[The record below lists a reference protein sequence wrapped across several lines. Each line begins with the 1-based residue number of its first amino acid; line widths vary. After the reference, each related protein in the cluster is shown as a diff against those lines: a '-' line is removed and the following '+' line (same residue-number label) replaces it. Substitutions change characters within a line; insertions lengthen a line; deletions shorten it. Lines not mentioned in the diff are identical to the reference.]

1 MPPKKLIEIEL
12 PGTSFNERLE
22 WANNKFV
29 DLCEGIIDVTE
40 AQYVWNVI
48 IGWTDIG
55 ATEDQKRQYVQIAN
69 AISEVVRGNNE

>member
-1 MPPKKLIEIEL
+1 MPRKLIEIEL
-12 PGTSFNERLE
+12 PGTDFEKRMQ
-22 WANNKFV
+22 WANDKFV
-29 DLCEGIIDVTE
+29 DLCEGIIDVNE

-69 AISEVVRGNNE
+69 AISEVVRGNE

>member
-1 MPPKKLIEIEL
+1 MSPKRLIDIEL
-12 PGTSFNERLE
+12 PGTSFDERLE

-29 DLCEGIIDVTE
+29 DLCEGIIDVSE

-55 ATEDQKRQYVQIAN
+55 ATEDEKRQYVQIAN
-69 AISEVVRGNNE
+69 RISDVVRNS